1 MELDEPRMQTNP
13 SELRDQFANKSSII
27 HYSFPH
33 KNGIGCLCFQMQVL
47 LSYALAQCSNWR
59 TFFLSMAMDT
69 ESV

>member
-47 LSYALAQCSNWR
+47 LSYALAQCSN
-59 TFFLSMAMDT
+59 
-69 ESV
+69 